1 MGNYFHEIYTH
12 TTTHLTSKKTW
23 ELQNLVVLSVL
34 AVSITANP
42 VMKRCSQNKA
52 KNEDMVAASKEG
64 SSSRPLS
71 ERADYLIEDI
81 QLNPLTALNRETEE
95 DDYSDYISDIFDMKQ
110 GKMELTEEEL
120 KDMEEMS
127 KEKDSIVY
135 FKDC

>member
-1 MGNYFHEIYTH
+1 MGNYFHKIYTY
-12 TTTHLTSKKTW
+12 TTTHLTSKK
-23 ELQNLVVLSVL
+23 
-34 AVSITANP
+34 
-42 VMKRCSQNKA
+42 RCSYKKA

-120 KDMEEMS
+120 KDLEEMS
-127 KEKDSIVY
+127 KEKDSIAY